1 MAPLGKRRENSFRL
15 WEGVSGLP
23 KGQLTGCCSSA
34 NAASLLHP
42 DAGHPLLGGCVTP
55 AGDGPTHAVTDEMP
69 NDVNHASP
77 QGNAAPASGVGIRQ
91 RSDGFLGKSREVHC
105 QLRSHRQLRVG
116 SVASQTPSPRLLP
129 FAPSCSGLARGR
141 CRCAFGLTVPA
152 SPCKARFWFPE
163 SASCCPTELGKRAP
177 CAGTGGKQ
185 FCCAVGEP
193 WASTLLSRF
202 TSSARGFLRP
212 ENWLA
217 LRLRHFWR

>member
-1 MAPLGKRRENSFRL
+1 M
-15 WEGVSGLP
+15 LP

-34 NAASLLHP
+34 NAASLLHR
-42 DAGHPLLGGCVTP
+42 DAGYPLLGGCVTP

-91 RSDGFLGKSREVHC
+91 RSDGFLGKSRQVHC
-105 QLRSHRQLRVG
+105 QLRSHSQLRVG

-141 CRCAFGLTVPA
+141 CCCAFGLTVPA

-163 SASCCPTELGKRAP
+163 RCLLLSHRA
-177 CAGTGGKQ
+177 AETRTTRWDRGKQ
-185 FCCAVGEP
+185 FCCAVGEA
-193 WASTLLSRF
+193 WASTLLSHF